1 MNSNKFKHLLF
12 VIVFVLLLGIPV
24 YVLGNKET
32 SKICPKISEVIQ
44 TVTMK
49 EDSFE
54 PETLTIQK
62 CTQVV
67 FKNQDKIS
75 RWPASNL
82 HPTHG
87 IYPQF
92 DPKEPVESG
101 QEWSFVFDRVG
112 KWKYHDHLVPFIR
125 ALIDVSD

>member
-1 MNSNKFKHLLF
+1 MNSNKFKILALVF
-12 VIVFVLLLGIPV
+12 FVLLIGVAVNPLSS
-24 YVLGNKET
+24 KET
-32 SKICPKISEVIQ
+32 SKVCPKITKLIQ

-54 PETLTIQK
+54 PETLTIQR
-62 CTQVV
+62 CTRIV

-87 IYPQF
+87 IYPEF
-92 DPKEPVESG
+92 DPKEPIEVG
-101 QEWSFVFDRVG
+101 KEWSFVFDKSGR
-112 KWKYHDHLVPFIR
+112 WKYHDHLVPFIR